1 MVEDN
6 SDGDDNDDSAKKS
19 DDNSNADRAKAPVE
33 HDVADDANAV
43 PLASHEAVVTVAASA
58 PASDTPHIDASGC
71 ANVVAARAGKDAF
84 AHGRKGVFAVS
95 APSAP
100 QRKLDSVMR
109 GLTLLQSAFDVP
121 NVNDLDEHDRHR
133 LRAAFIEAT
142 EVYAHD
148 ALILRAYDRASND
161 YDWPALLSHVTN
173 VKTML
178 RTTQSCLEQQLKSG
192 PPKASQPQ
200 LKYLQ
205 SLGYDENAAGNT
217 KLDALTMDEARMLI
231 TSLKAAKSFRDA

>member
-1 MVEDN
+1 MTVEYN
-6 SDGDDNDDSAKKS
+6 SDCDDNDDSAKKS

-121 NVNDLDEHDRHR
+121 NVNDLDEHDRRR

-148 ALILRAYDRASND
+148 ALILRAYDRASDD
-161 YDWPALLSHVTN
+161 YDWPALLSHERENDAENDAIVSSA
-173 VKTML
+173 
-178 RTTQSCLEQQLKSG
+178 TTQVGSAESV
-192 PPKASQPQ
+192 S
-200 LKYLQ
+200 
-205 SLGYDENAAGNT
+205 AAT
-217 KLDALTMDEARMLI
+217 QVFTI
-231 TSLKAAKSFRDA
+231 TWVRRERRR